1 MNVLIVGAGVVG
13 VTTAWALVNRGHN
26 VTVVDRLDG
35 AALETSR
42 ANAGQRSYGYV
53 YPWAAPDM
61 VGKALKGLFSRY
73 GPFKVTAPWSP
84 HTLQF
89 LAMSARYSLSQDC
102 YRASHRALLELADYS
117 RQSFLALR
125 EPAEDSFDGKHA
137 GLMEVAGN
145 QIESDVLRQ
154 KSHVLERLGVDH
166 EWLSAD
172 AVRQQEP
179 GMQGPGPVVGG
190 LRMPQDGTGDCHRF
204 TQALARACEARGV
217 TFQYGTAL
225 RRWDLSGE
233 RIKGAWLQKV
243 SGNLTPGAPTGGGRI
258 SDQDYLATDQV
269 VLCAGCASRDLARP
283 LGLGLPIYP
292 VKGYS
297 LTANVND
304 PSRSPL
310 STVVDHGYKV
320 AMTRLGDRVRVTGFV
335 ELARFNRRIPERRL
349 LVLREAFA
357 SRFPGA
363 ANLEQ
368 AEPWTGFRPMTPDGP
383 PIIGWGRQEN
393 LLLNTGHGTFGW
405 TLSAGSADIIG
416 QLLDGETPDIN
427 LNPFRHERFRP
438 G

>member
-13 VTTAWALVNRGHN
+13 VTTAWSLVKRGHR

-61 VGKALKGLFSRY
+61 VGKALKGLFSKY
-73 GPFKVTAPWSP
+73 GPFKITTPWSL

-89 LAMSARYSLSQDC
+89 LAMTARCSLSHHRYDQ
-102 YRASHRALLELADYS
+102 SHKTLLELAEFS
-117 RQSFLALR
+117 RHCFLALEEPR
-125 EPAEDSFDGKHA
+125 EGSFDGQHE
-137 GLMEVAGN
+137 GLMEVAN
-145 QIESDVLRQ
+145 DQAACTALSQKAEVLD
-154 KSHVLERLGVDH
+154 KLGVDH
-166 EWLSAD
+166 EWLSPN

-179 GMQGPGPVVGG
+179 GMQGPGPVTGG
-190 LRMPQDGTGDCHRF
+190 LRMPGDGTGDCHRF
-204 TQALARACEARGV
+204 TRALARACEARGV
-217 TFQYGTAL
+217 EFQYRTAI
-225 RRWDLSGE
+225 RNWDLQEG
-233 RIKGAWLQKV
+233 RIRGAWLQK
-243 SGNLTPGAPTGGGRI
+243 APVDDRAGTTEDTSPAHYLETG
-258 SDQDYLATDQV
+258 QV

-283 LGLGLPIYP
+283 LGLSLPIYP

-297 LTANVND
+297 LTGDIDD
-304 PSRSPL
+304 PGKAPL

-320 AMTRLGDRVRVTGFV
+320 AMTRLGNRVRVTGFV
-335 ELARFNRRIPERRL
+335 ELAGFNRRIPARRL
-349 LVLREAFA
+349 DVLREAFA

-363 ANLEQ
+363 ADLGQ

-383 PIIGWGRQEN
+383 ALLGRGRQEN

-405 TLSAGSADIIG
+405 TLSAGSAEIIG
-416 QLLDGETPDIN
+416 QLLDGETPSVN
-427 LNPFRHERFRP
+427 LTPLRPERFHR